1 LSKRTKQIISFIIAV
16 ALLIGVKVF
25 TAYVDH
31 TKVSY
36 SVTAESIAEKVKMLI
51 RNEEIRKRYGAAAAE
66 RNFVSGEDVEML
78 LKICDQE

>member
-1 LSKRTKQIISFIIAV
+1 MVGGVNAV
-16 ALLIGVKVF
+16 NLTDGVDGVMC
-25 TAYVDH
+25 DL
-31 TKVSY
+31 
-36 SVTAESIAEKVKMLI
+36 TAESIAEKVKMLI